1 LKFSKILSSLVVFLS
16 LALAGCAN
24 VGNQSVKDLSEAEAN
39 NQIVKGV
46 TTKNDIKEAFGSP
59 MESTFTDGGLTIWTY
74 QYDDTSAFTAETVGS
89 MVLTLGLAGTKARGT
104 RNELV
109 ILFDEQDVVKQ
120 FNMSNSPIEAG
131 TGIF

>member
-1 LKFSKILSSLVVFLS
+1 MKLSKILLSLVVFLS
-16 LALAGCAN
+16 LAISGCAN

-39 NQIVKGV
+39 KQIVRGV
-46 TTKNDIKEAFGSP
+46 TTKNDIKESFGSP

-89 MVLTLGLAGTKARGT
+89 VVLTLGLAGTKARGT

-109 ILFDEQDVVKQ
+109 ILFDEQNIVKQ

>member
-1 LKFSKILSSLVVFLS
+1 MKLSKILLSLVVFLS
-16 LALAGCAN
+16 LSISGCAN

-39 NQIVKGV
+39 KQIVRGV
-46 TTKNDIKEAFGSP
+46 TTKNDIKESFGSP

-109 ILFDEQDVVKQ
+109 ILFDEQNIVKQ

>member
-1 LKFSKILSSLVVFLS
+1 LKLSKILLSLVVFLS
-16 LALAGCAN
+16 LSISGCAN

-39 NQIVKGV
+39 KQIVRGV
-46 TTKNDIKEAFGSP
+46 TTKNDIKESFGSP

-89 MVLTLGLAGTKARGT
+89 VVLTLGLAGTKARGT

-109 ILFDEQDVVKQ
+109 ILFDEQNIVKQ

>member
-1 LKFSKILSSLVVFLS
+1 MKLSKLLPSLVFLS
-16 LALAGCAN
+16 IALGGCAN
-24 VGNQSVKDLSEAEAN
+24 VGNQSVKNFSEAEAN
-39 NQIVKGV
+39 NQILKGV

-59 MESTFTDGGLTIWTY
+59 LESTFTDGGLTIWTY
-74 QYDDTSAFTAETVGS
+74 VYDDTSAFTPETVGS
-89 MVLTLGLAGTKARGT
+89 MILTLGLAGKKSRGT

-109 ILFDEQDVVKQ
+109 ILFDEQNVVKQ